1 MDLSKI
7 LSIAGKPGLYK
18 LAGEAKNNL
27 VVESLTDGK
36 RMPAFSHERISS
48 LQEISIY
55 TTGEDLP
62 LHDALKM
69 IYEMTDGRKVDN
81 PKKMSSAQLKELF
94 KKAIPDYD
102 EDSVYVSD
110 MKKAFT
116 WYNTLLEKDLLDFSE
131 EEKEDEKSEA
141 DTEKQ
146 VADTEEPAADS
157 EAPVADDKE

>member
-55 TTGEDLP
+55 TKDEDLP

-69 IYEMTDGRKVDN
+69 IYDMTEGQKVDN
-81 PKKMSSAQLKELF
+81 PKKMSSAQLKLLF
-94 KKAIPDYD
+94 RKAIPDYD
-102 EDSVYVSD
+102 EGSVYVSD
-110 MKKAFT
+110 MKKVFT
-116 WYNTLLEKDLLDFSE
+116 WYNTLLEKELLDFSE
-131 EEKEDEKSEA
+131 EEKPEEKPE
-141 DTEKQ
+141 EK
-146 VADTEEPAADS
+146 TEEK
-157 EAPVADDKE
+157 PVADEQDADAGDKE

>member
-36 RMPAFSHERISS
+36 RMPAFAHERVSS

-62 LHDALKM
+62 FHDALKK
-69 IYEMTDGRKVDN
+69 IYDMTGGQPVEN
-81 PKKMSSAQLKELF
+81 PKKMSSDRLKELF
-94 KKAIPDYD
+94 RKAIPDYD

-116 WYNTLLEKDLLDFSE
+116 WYNILLEKEMLDFSE
-131 EEKEDEKSEA
+131 EEKEEKTTA
-141 DTEKQ
+141 EK
-146 VADTEEPAADS
+146 EEQA
-157 EAPVADDKE
+157 ADDKE

>member
-7 LSIAGKPGLYK
+7 LSIAGKSGLYR

-36 RMPAFSHERISS
+36 KGPAFSHERISS

-62 LHDALKM
+62 LHDALEK
-69 IYEMTDGRKVDN
+69 IYEMTGGQKVEN

-94 KKAIPDYD
+94 IKAIPDYD

-110 MKKAFT
+110 MKKVFL
-116 WYNTLLEKDLLDFSE
+116 WYNMLLEKELLDFSE
-131 EEKEDEKSEA
+131 EEKEDEKTA
-141 DTEKQ
+141 DK
-146 VADTEEPAADS
+146 AEEQAADDN
-157 EAPVADDKE
+157 E

>member
-36 RMPAFSHERISS
+36 RMPAFAHERISS

-69 IYEMTDGRKVDN
+69 VYEMTGGQPVEN
-81 PKKMSSAQLKELF
+81 PKKMSSARLKELF
-94 KKAIPDYD
+94 KQAIPDYD

-110 MKKAFT
+110 MKKVFT
-116 WYNTLLEKDLLDFSE
+116 WYNLLLEKGMLDFSE
-131 EEKEDEKSEA
+131 EEEEEKTEGKEAGKPVAEEEK
-141 DTEKQ
+141 
-146 VADTEEPAADS
+146 AAD
-157 EAPVADDKE
+157 DNQ

>member
-7 LSIAGKPGLYK
+7 LSIAGKSGLYR

-36 RMPAFSHERISS
+36 KGPAFSHERISS

-62 LHDALKM
+62 LHDALEK
-69 IYEMTDGRKVDN
+69 IYEMTGGQKVEN

-94 KKAIPDYD
+94 IKAIPDYD

-110 MKKAFT
+110 MKKIFS
-116 WYNTLLEKDLLDFSE
+116 WYNMLLEKELLDFSE
-131 EEKEDEKSEA
+131 EEKEDEKTA
-141 DTEKQ
+141 DK
-146 VADTEEPAADS
+146 AEEQAADDN
-157 EAPVADDKE
+157 E

>member
-36 RMPAFSHERISS
+36 RMPAFAHERISS

-69 IYEMTDGRKVDN
+69 VYDMTGGQLVEN
-81 PKKMSSAQLKELF
+81 PKKMSSARLKELF
-94 KKAIPDYD
+94 KQAIPDYD

-110 MKKAFT
+110 MKKVFT
-116 WYNTLLEKDLLDFSE
+116 WYNLLLEKGMLDFSE
-131 EEKEDEKSEA
+131 KEEEEKTEGKEAGKPVAEK
-141 DTEKQ
+141 EK
-146 VADTEEPAADS
+146 AAD
-157 EAPVADDKE
+157 DNQ

>member
-7 LSIAGKPGLYK
+7 LSIAGKSGLYR

-27 VVESLTDGK
+27 VVESLMDGK
-36 RMPAFSHERISS
+36 KGPAFSHERISS

-62 LHDALKM
+62 LHDALKK
-69 IYEMTDGRKVDN
+69 IFEMAGGQKVES
-81 PKKMSSAQLKELF
+81 PKKMSSARLKELF

-110 MKKAFT
+110 MKKVFL
-116 WYNTLLEKDLLDFSE
+116 WYNMLLEKELLDFSE
-131 EEKEDEKSEA
+131 EKKEEEKMA
-141 DTEKQ
+141 DK
-146 VADTEEPAADS
+146 AEEQA
-157 EAPVADDKE
+157 ADDKK

>member
-7 LSIAGKPGLYK
+7 LSIAGKSGLYR

-36 RMPAFSHERISS
+36 KGPAFSHERISS

-62 LHDALKM
+62 LHDALKK
-69 IYEMTDGRKVDN
+69 IYDMTGGQKVEN

-94 KKAIPDYD
+94 IKAIPDYD

-110 MKKAFT
+110 MKKVFS
-116 WYNTLLEKDLLDFSE
+116 WYNMLLEKELLDFSE
-131 EEKEDEKSEA
+131 EEKEEEKTA
-141 DTEKQ
+141 DK
-146 VADTEEPAADS
+146 AEEQA
-157 EAPVADDKE
+157 ADDKK

>member
-27 VVESLTDGK
+27 VVESLADGK

-55 TTGEDLP
+55 TTDKDLP
-62 LHDALKM
+62 LQDALKM
-69 IYEMTDGRKVDN
+69 IYDMTGGQQVDN
-81 PKKMSSAQLKELF
+81 PKKMSSDQMKTLF

-110 MKKAFT
+110 MKKVFT
-116 WYNTLLEKDLLDFSE
+116 WYNTLLAHELLDFGK
-131 EEKEDEKSEA
+131 EEKEEK
-141 DTEKQ
+141 TE
-146 VADTEEPAADS
+146 TGPE
-157 EAPVADDKE
+157 ADDKEQVSVDNK

>member
-55 TTGEDLP
+55 TTDEDLP

-69 IYEMTDGRKVDN
+69 VYDMAGGKAVDN

-102 EDSVYVSD
+102 EDSVYTSD
-110 MKKAFT
+110 MKKVFT
-116 WYNTLLEKDLLDFSE
+116 WYNTLLGKELLDFSE
-131 EEKEDEKSEA
+131 EEKEAEKSEEKPE
-141 DTEKQ
+141 DTVQK
-146 VADTEEPAADS
+146 PAAD
-157 EAPVADDKE
+157 DKK

>member
-7 LSIAGKPGLYK
+7 LSIAGKPGLYR

-36 RMPAFSHERISS
+36 KMPAFAHERVSS

-55 TTGEDLP
+55 TTDEDLP

-69 IYEMTDGRKVDN
+69 IYEMTGGQSVDN
-81 PKKMSSAQLKELF
+81 PKKMSSKQLKELF
-94 KKAIPDYD
+94 RKAIPEYD

-110 MKKAFT
+110 MKKVFT
-116 WYNTLLEKDLLDFSE
+116 WYNMLLEKELLDFSE
-131 EEKEDEKSEA
+131 EEKEEEKSEEKV
-141 DTEKQ
+141 TEKP
-146 VADTEEPAADS
+146 VTEEK
-157 EAPVADDKE
+157 EETAPDNQ

>member
-36 RMPAFSHERISS
+36 RIPAFSHERISS

-55 TTGEDLP
+55 TTDDDLP
-62 LHDALKM
+62 LHDVLKL
-69 IYEMTDGRKVDN
+69 IYDMTDGQKVEN
-81 PKKMSSAQLKELF
+81 PKKMSSAQLKKLF

-110 MKKAFT
+110 MKKVFT
-116 WYNTLLEKDLLDFSE
+116 WYNTLLGKELIDFSE
-131 EEKEDEKSEA
+131 DEKEEEKIEEK
-141 DTEKQ
+141 
-146 VADTEEPAADS
+146 PATGEQKA
-157 EAPVADDKE
+157 VGGDKE

>member
-36 RMPAFSHERISS
+36 RIPAFSHERISS

-55 TTGEDLP
+55 TMDEDLP

-69 IYEMTDGRKVDN
+69 IYDMTGGQKVDN
-81 PKKMSSAQLKELF
+81 PKKISSAQLKELF
-94 KKAIPDYD
+94 KKAIPDYN

-110 MKKAFT
+110 MKKVFT
-116 WYNTLLEKDLLDFSE
+116 WYNTLLEKELLDFSKEEKE
-131 EEKEDEKSEA
+131 EEKAEVKPEADEKGQPS
-141 DTEKQ
+141 
-146 VADTEEPAADS
+146 
-157 EAPVADDKE
+157 DDKK

>member
-7 LSIAGKPGLYK
+7 LSIAGKSGLYR

-36 RMPAFSHERISS
+36 KGPAFSHERISS

-62 LHDALKM
+62 LHDALEK
-69 IYEMTDGRKVDN
+69 IYEMTGGEKVEN

-110 MKKAFT
+110 MKKVFS
-116 WYNTLLEKDLLDFSE
+116 WYNVLLEKELLDFSE
-131 EEKEDEKSEA
+131 EEKEEEKMA
-141 DTEKQ
+141 DKAEEQ
-146 VADTEEPAADS
+146 VADN
-157 EAPVADDKE
+157 KE

>member
-55 TTGEDLP
+55 TKDEDLP
-62 LHDALKM
+62 LHDALKLV
-69 IYEMTDGRKVDN
+69 YDMTEGQKVDN

-110 MKKAFT
+110 MKKVFT
-116 WYNTLLEKDLLDFSE
+116 WYNTLLEKELLDFSE
-131 EEKEDEKSEA
+131 EEKSEEESEEK
-141 DTEKQ
+141 
-146 VADTEEPAADS
+146 TEEK
-157 EAPVADDKE
+157 PVADEQKADAGDKE